1 MRTIELQSIICIL
14 LMTCIGAGLTSCAYY
29 ESTEQPLT
37 ATITRAAEDLTELE
51 SCDARVQYLQE
62 WMEKNGKKLGQQ
74 RKEFDESC
82 PFEDFVCMSYL
93 ILASA
98 RIEVSLRDCLDRK
111 DIEAPVTELNRVAGI
126 SVRLHDAL
134 R

>member
-1 MRTIELQSIICIL
+1 MRTIELQPIICIIF
-14 LMTCIGAGLTSCAYY
+14 MVCIGAGLTSFAYY
-29 ESTEQPLT
+29 ESPEQPLT

-62 WMEKNGKKLGQQ
+62 WMKNNSKKLGQQ
-74 RKEFDESC
+74 KKEFDESC

-111 DIEAPVTELNRVAGI
+111 DIEAPVTELNRVAGT
-126 SVRLHDAL
+126 SVRLHDAP